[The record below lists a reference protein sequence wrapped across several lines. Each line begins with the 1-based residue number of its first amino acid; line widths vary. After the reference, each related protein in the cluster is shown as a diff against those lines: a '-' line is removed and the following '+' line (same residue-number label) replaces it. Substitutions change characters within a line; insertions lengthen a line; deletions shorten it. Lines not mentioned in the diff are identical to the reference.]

1 MLTID
6 NLERVVDGIVATIP
20 ELNEKV
26 AYVVDDDELTE
37 QADGYLGTKPILL
50 CLVPSS
56 QGFGEADNFGFI
68 SYLQFFILKKTDS
81 KKLTSKN
88 NFLQIFKDTHPIV
101 IDFLKKLVA
110 AEDENGCEIFKD
122 FNYNSVLVKPV
133 RFKAQHNGW
142 EIQIDQKEW
151 TY

>member
-6 NLERVVDGIVATIP
+6 NLERVVDGIAVAIP
-20 ELNEKV
+20 ELNDKV
-26 AYVVDDDELTE
+26 EYVSNDDELTE
-37 QADGYLGTKPILL
+37 KADAYKGAQPILM

-56 QGFGEADNFGFI
+56 QGFGQKDNFGFI
-68 SYLQFFILKKTDS
+68 SYLQFFILKKIDA
-81 KKLTSKN
+81 KKITSRN
-88 NFLQIFKDTHPIV
+88 NFLQIFKDTQPIV
-101 IDFLKKLVA
+101 MDFIKKLVA
-110 AEDENGCEIFKD
+110 SEDENGCEIFQD
-122 FNYNSVLVKPV
+122 FNYNSILVKPV